1 MRQLGQIVTLGRA
14 SQAPRRDSLSRHRLR
29 RGTLAVSV
37 VVGSVVH
44 TPRAQLKTRL
54 SAEEN
59 QHSMSLP
66 SSTRWSHRTSAPAR
80 ARTCHRQERAA

>member
-1 MRQLGQIVTLGRA
+1 MTLGRA

-37 VVGSVVH
+37 VVGSVGH

-59 QHSMSLP
+59 QHSMTTF
-66 SSTRWSHRTSAPAR
+66 STRWSHRTSAPAR
-80 ARTCHRQERAA
+80 ARTCHRQEYAA